1 MPIKQT
7 NVFALLPP
15 IMPVTAPK
23 YLHDDCNK
31 WIRSALVAQN
41 IKLSNLAE
49 VSNAMK
55 TLPLKMSVC
64 DYVVLGCKLGVD
76 YLLQIEVTDYE
87 ITAPSN
93 RTDYGAYKGKLC
105 AKMKIIDAAH
115 GSVIDTLPIVWNWPS
130 DGVAASQTTMKA
142 TDGGGTVTDT
152 ATVNVQVQVPFP
164 KPPPPSE
171 TEGILPFR
179 VCVMEFTTIDMQGK
193 IRFID
198 PANKEL
204 DVAPRCTL
212 NSADRTS
219 VNDVMQGFV
228 RLVDAIENH
237 KTKDRKNDITRDDAL
252 NIWNT
257 AVHGETRPAVI
268 GAEYLESYLGRNGEI
283 FACVDRPL
291 MVAAMK
297 KLQADPDF
305 PSDFQLKL
313 ARATG
318 ATHII
323 YTTVGNITSRENSF
337 SGYGIETKTTNYA
350 LDVIVKMVD
359 LVTQQTVHANTYTG
373 TYREQRPISGAQ
385 FDNNIFQSLM
395 KSALQQAADEIL
407 SLCRPGRSCKIRVTP
422 VHTGT

>member
-1 MPIKQT
+1 MK
-7 NVFALLPP
+7 
-15 IMPVTAPK
+15 
-23 YLHDDCNK
+23 
-31 WIRSALVAQN
+31 
-41 IKLSNLAE
+41 KLMIA
-49 VSNAMK
+49 
-55 TLPLKMSVC
+55 SV
-64 DYVVLGCKLGVD
+64 
-76 YLLQIEVTDYE
+76 
-87 ITAPSN
+87 
-93 RTDYGAYKGKLC
+93 
-105 AKMKIIDAAH
+105 MAAAIC
-115 GSVIDTLPIVWNWPS
+115 GI
-130 DGVAASQTTMKA
+130 AQTTATA
-142 TDGGGTVTDT
+142 TDGGTTVTATAVTVPPVAGATATADANASASAT
-152 ATVNVQVQVPFP
+152 ATVNVQVQVPLP
-164 KPPPPSE
+164 KPPPPPPPPPE
-171 TEGILPFR
+171 PEGILPFR
-179 VCVMEFTTIDMQGK
+179 VCVMEFTTIDTQGK

-198 PANKEL
+198 PANREL

-228 RLVDAIENH
+228 RLVDAVENH
-237 KTKDRKNDITRDDAL
+237 KSKDIKNVITREEAL
-252 NIWNT
+252 RIWNT
-257 AVHGETRPAVI
+257 VVHGETRPAVI
-268 GAEYLESYLGRNGEI
+268 GAEYLEAYLGRNGEI

-318 ATHII
+318 ATHLI
-323 YTTVGNITSRENSF
+323 YATVGNITSRENSF

-395 KSALQQAADEIL
+395 KSALQQAADEL
-407 SLCRPGRSCKIRVTP
+407 LDLCKPGRRCKIRVTP
-422 VHTGT
+422 LPEGN